1 MRNRNAARKIAR
13 ALASGWTPV
22 EFCGPCH
29 WLKLRPRR
37 TGRRA
42 RSHKRIGGAR

>member
-1 MRNRNAARKIAR
+1 MSNRNAARKIAR
-13 ALASGWTPV
+13 ALARGWTRA
-22 EFCGPCH
+22 EFFGPAR

-42 RSHKRIGGAR
+42 RSHKRIGGVR